1 MRPLRNLVPTA
12 RNFRASRTRLLKEDM
27 TVDTRP
33 HDPRSSPTALWFSQK
48 SSREL
53 QRTQRLLAP
62 AEVVSLEERK
72 VLLEDAERPP
82 VMTPSGP
89 WILLRKSSR
98 ELDPPVVLT
107 GGLLPDLHAVPA
119 DQIAVEKDLREPLQT
134 AFQNWPRAERD
145 IFELYFIEG
154 FEPYEIA
161 MNLPVE
167 ILAALEFSALDP
179 KAFCRIDELA
189 YRTEGRSG
197 HGRA

>member
-62 AEVVSLEERK
+62 AEVVSLEERN

-82 VMTPSGP
+82 VMRRRPVDIITQ
-89 WILLRKSSR
+89 SSR
-98 ELDPPVVLT
+98 ESTRRAATEVS
-107 GGLLPDLHAVPA
+107 LPIFMPCLWNKSRGERP
-119 DQIAVEKDLREPLQT
+119 LEPLQT
-134 AFQNWPRAERD
+134 AFQNRPQPSESSSSFTSSKVSRALRQ
-145 IFELYFIEG
+145 
-154 FEPYEIA
+154 
-161 MNLPVE
+161 LP
-167 ILAALEFSALDP
+167 
-179 KAFCRIDELA
+179 
-189 YRTEGRSG
+189 
-197 HGRA
+197 